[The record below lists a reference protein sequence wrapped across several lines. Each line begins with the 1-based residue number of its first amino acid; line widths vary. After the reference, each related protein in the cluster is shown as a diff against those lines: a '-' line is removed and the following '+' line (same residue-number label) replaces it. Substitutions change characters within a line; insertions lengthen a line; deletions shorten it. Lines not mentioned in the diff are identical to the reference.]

1 MFVANCAG
9 GNNPDQ
15 CAASVTAA
23 RRWHGITE
31 AHLSPLLS
39 VGVSARVTGAAGWQI
54 QHPNSCNTSVS
65 ICMGFL
71 FFFSSQL
78 PTRTRTHPYVL
89 VVSVWVR
96 WWCCLCGWRL
106 LPGLRFEGALWSL
119 VVNKQK
125 LCLRSPFL
133 EVRQTCWMCFKHTHC
148 LCSRFFYWLAGFFCA
163 FFLGALP
170 CFLTRSRRFNQENS
184 VKSMTG
190 NKVGFVSSGVAKSW
204 PAPLFF

>member
-1 MFVANCAG
+1 MCSVC
-9 GNNPDQ
+9 
-15 CAASVTAA
+15 CSCASVTRYHRGASLSAA
-23 RRWHGITE
+23 ISRCICARHGRCWVTDTAPELLQHISQ
-31 AHLSPLLS
+31 HL
-39 VGVSARVTGAAGWQI
+39 
-54 QHPNSCNTSVS
+54 H
-65 ICMGFL
+65 GFFF

-106 LPGLRFEGALWSL
+106 LPGLRFKGALWSL

-133 EVRQTCWMCFKHTHC
+133 EVRQTRWMCFKHFHC